1 MRTAAQASRPAMLI
15 WSPSKSSDGWNSRAA
30 GHVLLV
36 RSSLPR
42 EQLVALALLLSLS
55 LLFIPPFQPANPPW
69 EAATDLPVRGQVTY
83 YAPGLMEWVYEY
95 RLRLD
100 QVPVCDPPAC
110 VGYVAMLRPGDLGR
124 LVWLQPAGRFA
135 EGPFLVVD
143 YAARSNFETL
153 DGRGLVAEVDHTTAQ
168 RWGMRGP
175 LADVIVWP
183 ESPYTRRA
191 FLPLISTGRHM
202 AAGAAGSP
210 SQPARVW
217 LPVVLHTSP

>member
-1 MRTAAQASRPAMLI
+1 MRLVVLFQPPVPGTWI
-15 WSPSKSSDGWNSRAA
+15 FSDQVCARGR
-30 GHVLLV
+30 LLV
-36 RSSLPR
+36 IL
-42 EQLVALALLLSLS
+42 LLLSLS
-55 LLFIPPFQPANPPW
+55 LLFAPPLQPANPPW

-124 LVWLQPAGRFA
+124 LVWLQPAGQFA

-143 YAARSNFETL
+143 YAARNNFEAL
-153 DGRGLVAEVDHTTAQ
+153 DGRGLVAEVDHATAQ

-175 LADVIVWP
+175 LADVIVWQ
-183 ESPYTRRA
+183 ESPYTRRS
-191 FLPLISTGRHM
+191 FLPLISTHGQT
-202 AAGAAGSP
+202 AASASGP
-210 SQPARVW
+210 TSQPARLW
-217 LPVVLHTSP
+217 LPIVLRATP